1 MQLWRLLEDRTCW
14 AGVASEWKRWLG
26 CDPSVIARWLRPRE
40 ELARSILDAE
50 GRWLRIVEHGDDDV
64 VGIDDD
70 AGTSVAVAHEA
81 RVVHELDVSLLLR
94 DIAATIGVDGAAED
108 LGRRTWLLGHL
119 APTAAR
125 GSPAVLAVAQSR
137 EDLLSAAGTVAA
149 RVREPFFLMTPTARM
164 LCEPVRTL
172 LRERESVHMSL
183 ESLLRIDHQ
192 GIALSVPIAEAFR
205 GLPAAPSLPT
215 PSVPPPIPAPRSGAT
230 TDELQVQVA
239 RLKAIERD
247 CLTAVFEKGIIGPDA
262 VNPPDQSTVADWAG
276 YPWDA
281 TLKAA
286 LSTLVKVD
294 MLGNGRHHGK
304 RGGYFVTDRGVAAAE
319 ILAKS

>member
-1 MQLWRLLEDRTCW
+1 
-14 AGVASEWKRWLG
+14 
-26 CDPSVIARWLRPRE
+26 
-40 ELARSILDAE
+40 LARSIPNGD
-50 GRWLRIVEHGDDDV
+50 GRWLRIVEHGDGDV

-70 AGTSVAVAHEA
+70 AGTSIAVAHEA

-94 DIAATIGVDGAAED
+94 DIAATIGVAGAIEE
-108 LGRRTWLLGHL
+108 LGRRTWSLGRF

-125 GSPAVLAVAQSR
+125 VRPAVLAVAKCR
-137 EDLLSAAGTVAA
+137 DDLTSVAGMIAA
-149 RVREPFFLMTPTARM
+149 RVREPFLLLTPTERM
-164 LCEPVRTL
+164 LCEPVRSL
-172 LRERESVHMSL
+172 LRERDSVHMSL

-192 GIALSVPIAEAFR
+192 GFARTIPMADVTGGVLSA
-205 GLPAAPSLPT
+205 ST
-215 PSVPPPIPAPRSGAT
+215 PQTPNVRPPIPAPRSGAPAN
-230 TDELQVQVA
+230 EVQAQVA

-247 CLTAVFEKGIIGPDA
+247 CLTAVFEKGIIGPSA
-262 VNPPDQSTVADWAG
+262 VNQPDQRTIAQWAG
-276 YPWDA
+276 YAWDA
-281 TLKAA
+281 TLKSA

>member
-1 MQLWRLLEDRTCW
+1 
-14 AGVASEWKRWLG
+14 
-26 CDPSVIARWLRPRE
+26 
-40 ELARSILDAE
+40 
-50 GRWLRIVEHGDDDV
+50 
-64 VGIDDD
+64 
-70 AGTSVAVAHEA
+70 
-81 RVVHELDVSLLLR
+81 
-94 DIAATIGVDGAAED
+94 
-108 LGRRTWLLGHL
+108 
-119 APTAAR
+119 
-125 GSPAVLAVAQSR
+125 
-137 EDLLSAAGTVAA
+137 
-149 RVREPFFLMTPTARM
+149 
-164 LCEPVRTL
+164 
-172 LRERESVHMSL
+172 MSL

-192 GIALSVPIAEAFR
+192 GISLSVPMAEAFR

-215 PSVPPPIPAPRSGAT
+215 PSVPPPIPAPRSGAMT
-230 TDELQVQVA
+230 GELLAQVA

-247 CLTAVFEKGIIGPDA
+247 CLTAVFEKGIIGPNA
-262 VNPPDQSTVADWAG
+262 MNPPDQSTVADWAG